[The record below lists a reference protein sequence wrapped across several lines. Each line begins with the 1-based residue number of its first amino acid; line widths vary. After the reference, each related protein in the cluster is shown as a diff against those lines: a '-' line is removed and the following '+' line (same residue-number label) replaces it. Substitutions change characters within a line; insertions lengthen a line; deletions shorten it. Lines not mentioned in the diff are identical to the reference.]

1 MSKKPTISV
10 ITPSYLQSEFIEQNL
25 RSLLLQQYPRLEHV
39 VVDGGSTDGTVEIL
53 KRYERRYQL
62 HWISERDFGQSDAL
76 MKGFRI
82 SRGDLIGWLNSDD
95 MYFERGTLS
104 FVAKLFSAEPRVD
117 VLYGDQVAV
126 DAANRIF
133 RVSRLFEWNYGM
145 ILRGN
150 SLSQPATFF
159 RRHVVLENELDK
171 KLHHAMD
178 LDFWLRLGRS
188 YLFRH
193 VQRILAAFRI
203 HSSAKSTA
211 FRKAA
216 RAEARQVLASNGQ
229 RWGIDYKVLRY
240 LKDYPAAG
248 LRKLLALQ
256 DCLRIPERIDE
267 LAFDPG
273 ALDVWNLTI
282 SQLWPLQAPFPLRLR
297 KR

>member
-104 FVAKLFSAEPRVD
+104 FVAEVFRAHPEVD

-126 DAANRIF
+126 DEKSQIF
-133 RVSRLFEWNYGM
+133 RVGRLFNWNLPM
-145 ILRGN
+145 VLRGC
-150 SLSQPATFF
+150 SISQPATFL
-159 RRHVVLENELDK
+159 RREVVMENEIERN
-171 KLHHAMD
+171 LHHAMD
-178 LDFWLRLGRS
+178 LEYWIRLGKR
-188 YLFRH
+188 YQFMH
-193 VQRILAAFRI
+193 VNRILAAFRI
-203 HSSAKSTA
+203 HGGAKSTA
-211 FRKAA
+211 FRQVA
-216 RAEARQVLASNGQ
+216 RKEARRVLTENGQ
-229 RWGIDYKVLRY
+229 DFG
-240 LKDYPAAG
+240 LKYWTLHCFKDLPAAG
-248 LRKLLALQ
+248 IRRILGLY
-256 DCLRIPERIDE
+256 DCFQIPLHRDE

-273 ALDVWNLTI
+273 DVSAWKLVFGQI
-282 SQLWPLQAPFPLRLR
+282 WPLRTPPYFWIRR
-297 KR
+297 